1 VNDDAGFT
9 GSWHAIAGQMSSMR
23 GIPHR
28 RRRKVRNVGVFLSL
42 AVFSILFVMPQGT
55 RAQSTPAAAPQGEK
69 AASRIS
75 VNSNLVDLPVK
86 VTDRQGR
93 FVSDLKK
100 ENFRVYEDG
109 RVQEITLFENGDIP
123 ATVGLVVDH
132 SGSMLAKLPE
142 VSAAAIAFARSSNP
156 QDEMFVVNFNDFVS
170 LELPAN
176 IPFTSDVHMLEK
188 AVSNVTARGRTAL
201 NDAISAALDQ
211 LQWAHHE
218 RQALIIV
225 SDGGDNAS
233 KHTFA
238 QVLAQAQRSKAV
250 IYSIGILDV
259 DDNREQNPGALK
271 KLAKAT
277 GGEAFFPGSAKE
289 VASIC
294 QQVARDIRQQ
304 YTLGY
309 APASAGAR
317 DVYRKIEVQ
326 VVAPSHE
333 KLRVRTRAGYIVPAM
348 SAPPLPAKS
357 GGL

>member
-1 VNDDAGFT
+1 MRIHRLLAYDRRTMWHRRKLANAAAVLALLSSLYAMPQCTPAQGARAT
-9 GSWHAIAGQMSSMR
+9 GS
-23 GIPHR
+23 
-28 RRRKVRNVGVFLSL
+28 
-42 AVFSILFVMPQGT
+42 
-55 RAQSTPAAAPQGEK
+55 QGEK
-69 AASRIS
+69 AAPKIS

-86 VTDRQGR
+86 VTDGQGR
-93 FVSDLKK
+93 FVSDLNR

-109 RVQEITLFENGDIP
+109 RIQEITLFENGDIP

-132 SGSMLAKLPE
+132 SGSMHTKLPE
-142 VSAAAIAFARSSNP
+142 VSAAAVAFARSSNP

-170 LELPAN
+170 MELPAN
-176 IPFTSDVHMLEK
+176 IPFTSDARMLEK
-188 AVSNVTARGRTAL
+188 AVSSVTARGRTAL

-211 LQWAHHE
+211 LQWAHRE

-250 IYSIGILDV
+250 IYSIGILDP
-259 DDNREQNPGALK
+259 DDEGEQNPRLLK
-271 KLAKAT
+271 KLVKAT

-289 VASIC
+289 VGSIC

-309 APASAGAR
+309 APSSAGAR

-326 VVAPSHE
+326 VIAPGHE
-333 KLRVRTRAGYIVPAM
+333 KLRVRTRAGYIAPAM
-348 SAPPLPAKS
+348 SVSPLPTKS
-357 GGL
+357 GRP

>member
-1 VNDDAGFT
+1 
-9 GSWHAIAGQMSSMR
+9 MR
-23 GIPHR
+23 GMVHR
-28 RRRKVRNVGVFLSL
+28 GNKLLLRNAGVFLSL
-42 AVFSILFVMPQGT
+42 TVFSSLYGVPQGT
-55 RAQSTPAAAPQGEK
+55 SAQSAPAAVPQGEQ
-69 AASRIS
+69 AASKIS
-75 VNSNLVDLPVK
+75 INSNLVDLPVK

-93 FVSDLKK
+93 FVADLKK

-109 RVQEITLFENGDIP
+109 RIQEITLFESGDIP
-123 ATVGLVVDH
+123 ATVGLIVDH
-132 SGSMLAKLPE
+132 SGSMHTKLLE
-142 VSAAAIAFARSSNP
+142 VNAAAIAFSQSSNP

-170 LELPAN
+170 LGLPAN
-176 IPFTSDVHMLEK
+176 IPFTSDIRKLGK
-188 AVSNVTARGRTAL
+188 AVSNVTAKGRTAL
-201 NDAISAALDQ
+201 NDAILAALDQ
-211 LQWAHHE
+211 FHWAHRE

-250 IYSIGILDV
+250 IYSICILDV
-259 DDNREQNPGALK
+259 DDEGEQNPGALK

-309 APASAGAR
+309 APTSAGTR
-317 DVYRKIEVQ
+317 DAYRRIEVQ
-326 VVAPSHE
+326 VIAPGRE
-333 KLRVRTRAGYIVPAM
+333 RLRVRTRGGYVVPAI
-348 SAPPLPAKS
+348 SAPPLPKKS
-357 GGL
+357 GGP